1 MVGRSAPGLWVIPNG
16 LSATSYNTRNCQWR
30 KVVQLQKGILQLYHE
45 LVSLVYVLV
54 ILNGLSATSS
64 TETEQWRKIKCNQCD
79 NTPNGLSATSYNGR
93 NCMVEKSHASVT
105 NAMQCDNTKGL
116 FHHFSQKKLLLSSY
130 HGFNAYDLEITK
142 SWNNSCNCSLF
153 TRVANL
159 FIMIHL
165 FLEPKL
171 LKKRAIMRAM
181 P

>member
-1 MVGRSAPGLWVIPNG
+1 MVWDGGEIGPRLVGNPQRSIRHFLQRQKLHR
-16 LSATSYNTRNCQWR
+16 LSVGKSYSTI
-30 KVVQLQKGILQLYHE
+30 V
-45 LVSLVYVLV
+45 
-54 ILNGLSATSS
+54 SATSS
-64 TETEQWRKIKCNQCD
+64 TETAQWRKIKCNQCD
-79 NTPNGLSATSYNGR
+79 NVPNGLSATSYNGR
-93 NCMVEKSHASVT
+93 NCMVGKSHTSVT

-130 HGFNAYDLEITK
+130 HGFNAYDLEIAK

-159 FIMIHL
+159 FIMIRL

-171 LKKRAIMRAM
+171 LKNRAIMRAM